1 MQYDG
6 HTYHHVL
13 ETGGQLDRELNHIS
27 SGSHHHSL
35 LWCTYQPT
43 QHTCNTAYCRIH

>member
-1 MQYDG
+1 VINGNREYKRLERALQYDG

-27 SGSHHHSL
+27 SGIHHHSL
-35 LWCTYQPT
+35 L
-43 QHTCNTAYCRIH
+43 